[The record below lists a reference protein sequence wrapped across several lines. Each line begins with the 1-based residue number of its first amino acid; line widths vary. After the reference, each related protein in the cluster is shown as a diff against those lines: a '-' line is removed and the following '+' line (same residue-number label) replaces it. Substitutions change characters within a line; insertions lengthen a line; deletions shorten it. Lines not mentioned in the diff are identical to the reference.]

1 MQNDFRPSL
10 DNHVDNQAKQRNT
23 VDAAKEAHI
32 MSRIRYGVAM
42 SLDGFIAGPNGE
54 ADWIV
59 IDPEYNFAELWAQFD
74 TALMGR
80 RTYQAALAR
89 LGKSAFNT
97 MNTFVASRTL
107 DPEDYPGATI
117 FPELNPERLQ
127 SLRAQSKKDI
137 WLFGGGALFAQLLAM
152 GEVDTVEVTI
162 IPVLLGAGI
171 PLLPGPAQRKQLHL
185 SEHKIY
191 PSGTVHLVYQV
202 LQ

>member
-1 MQNDFRPSL
+1 
-10 DNHVDNQAKQRNT
+10 
-23 VDAAKEAHI
+23 

-59 IDPEYNFAELWAQFD
+59 IDPDYNFAELWAQFD

-80 RTYQAALAR
+80 LTYQAALAR
-89 LGKSAFNT
+89 LGEPAFQSVKT
-97 MNTFVASRTL
+97 YVASRTL
-107 DPEDYPGATI
+107 DPADHPNATI
-117 FPELNPERLQ
+117 LKALNRESLQ

-137 WLFGGGALFAQLLAM
+137 WLFGGGALFAQLLAL

-171 PLLPGPAQRKQLHL
+171 PLLPSPAQRKRLHL
-185 SEHKIY
+185 QEHKIY
-191 PSGTVHLVYQV
+191 RSGTVHLVYEV
-202 LQ
+202 AP